1 MSKLSVVVSAYN
13 EERNIKDCL
22 ESVRGLADEIIVID
36 NSSTDKTGEIARKYT
51 KKVFEQKNDPKNID
65 PQKNF
70 GFSKATGDWILSL
83 DADERITP
91 ELTNEIKS
99 VLSQQPTATRSTS
112 SGQDSQ

>member
-36 NSSTDKTGEIARKYT
+36 NSSSDKTGEIARKYT

-65 PQKNF
+65 LQKNF
-70 GFSKATGDWILSL
+70 GFSKAIGGWILSL
-83 DADERITP
+83 DADERVTP
-91 ELTNEIKS
+91 ELAKEIKGKIGNWK
-99 VLSQQPTATRSTS
+99 LEIGNFPPLA
-112 SGQDSQ
+112 GYW